1 MIPVLYARRTPFLP
15 RKRLRFYSDPEHK
28 NLVFQFQARVPWV
41 TAVTYDIV
49 DVKDGTL
56 GSFSKNLGKN
66 FANAEFK
73 LETPYLRATG
83 KDTQSMI
90 NAFRRVVNFGGD
102 VNFIFFLEN
111 TKLVAHI
118 TREWEADD
126 PYMVELEKFSDGRQ
140 LDWRVG
146 ASIACGLDMLL
157 NRSI

>member
-1 MIPVLYARRTPFLP
+1 MIPVLYARRSPSLA

-28 NLVFQFQARVPWV
+28 NLLFQFQARVPLL
-41 TAVTYDIV
+41 TAATYDIV
-49 DVKDGTL
+49 DVNDGVL
-56 GSFSKNLGKN
+56 GNFSKNLGKN

-73 LETPYLRATG
+73 LETSYLRATG
-83 KDTQSMI
+83 KDTQSMV

-111 TKLVAHI
+111 TKLVAQI

-126 PYMVELEKFSDGRQ
+126 PYMVELEKFPDGRQ

-146 ASIACGLDMLL
+146 AALTCALDMLL